1 MRPTPAAVF
10 DAATPPLLAAAMDE
24 AAKLMA
30 PKNSTLNLYAD
41 LEFFLFSLVHS
52 LLLPSPVSLLPLLSS
67 PSLGHPAPG

>member
-10 DAATPPLLAAAMDE
+10 DAATPSLLAAAMDE

-52 LLLPSPVSLLPLLSS
+52 LLLPSPVSLLPLLTS
-67 PSLGHPAPG
+67 PSLCHPAPG